1 MRSLPVEAVVMPE
14 SVGRGLLTH
23 ARNEAP
29 LECCGLLIGT
39 KEQVVRS
46 ARAHNLY
53 QSSTRY
59 RVDPVDHFEAI
70 RTARNEGLEVVGAYH
85 SHPASLP
92 QPSETDLSQANYP
105 HFVYVIVSLVSK
117 ETEAIKGY
125 RLRSGQVTQVELL
138 SREGSRRV
146 GNIRGEGNR

>member
-1 MRSLPVEAVVMPE
+1 VKSSPIDVVVMSE

-39 KEQVVRS
+39 KGQVVRS
-46 ARAHNLY
+46 ARAHNLC
-53 QSSTRY
+53 QSPTRY

-70 RTARNEGLEVVGAYH
+70 RQARNEGLEVVGTYH

-92 QPSETDLSQANYP
+92 QPSETDLNQATYP
-105 HFVYVIVSLVSK
+105 HFVYVIVSLLSK
-117 ETEAIKGY
+117 DTEAIKGY
-125 RLRSGQVTQVELL
+125 RLRSGQATQVELL
-138 SREGSRRV
+138 PDGSSSRV
-146 GNIRGEGNR
+146 DNIRGDRNR

>member
-1 MRSLPVEAVVMPE
+1 MKSLPIEAVVMPE

-46 ARAHNLY
+46 ARARNIC
-53 QSSTRY
+53 QSPTRY

-92 QPSETDLSQANYP
+92 RPSETDLSQANYP

-117 ETEAIKGY
+117 ETEAIRGY
-125 RLRSGQVTQVELL
+125 RLRSGQATQVELL
-138 SREGSRRV
+138 SHEDSRRTV
-146 GNIRGEGNR
+146 NTRGDGNR

>member
-1 MRSLPVEAVVMPE
+1 VKSLPIEAVVMPE

-46 ARAHNLY
+46 ARARNIC
-53 QSSTRY
+53 QSPTRY

-70 RTARNEGLEVVGAYH
+70 RTARNEGLEVVGSYH
-85 SHPASLP
+85 SHPASMP
-92 QPSETDLSQANYP
+92 RPSETDLSQANYP

-117 ETEAIKGY
+117 ETEAIRGY
-125 RLRSGQVTQVELL
+125 RLRSGQATQVELL
-138 SREGSRRV
+138 SHEDSRRTV
-146 GNIRGEGNR
+146 NIRGDGNR

>member
-1 MRSLPVEAVVMPE
+1 MKSSPVDAVVMPE
-14 SVGRGLLTH
+14 FIGRGLLTH

>member
-1 MRSLPVEAVVMPE
+1 M
-14 SVGRGLLTH
+14 
-23 ARNEAP
+23 
-29 LECCGLLIGT
+29 
-39 KEQVVRS
+39 
-46 ARAHNLY
+46 
-53 QSSTRY
+53 
-59 RVDPVDHFEAI
+59 
-70 RTARNEGLEVVGAYH
+70 VGAYH

>member
-1 MRSLPVEAVVMPE
+1 MKSSPVDAVVMPE
-14 SVGRGLLTH
+14 FIGRGLLTH

-46 ARAHNLY
+46 ARDQTLC
-53 QSSTRY
+53 QSPTRY

-85 SHPASLP
+85 SHPVSLP

-125 RLRSGQVTQVELL
+125 RLRSGQATQVELL
-138 SREGSRRV
+138 SHEDSRRTV
-146 GNIRGEGNR
+146 NTRGDGNR

>member
-1 MRSLPVEAVVMPE
+1 VRSLPVEAVVMPE

>member
-1 MRSLPVEAVVMPE
+1 MKSSPVDAVVMPE
-14 SVGRGLLTH
+14 SIGRGLLTH

-46 ARAHNLY
+46 ARAQNLC
-53 QSSTRY
+53 QSPTRY

-85 SHPASLP
+85 SHPVSLP

-105 HFVYVIVSLVSK
+105 HFVYVIVSLVSE

-125 RLRSGQVTQVELL
+125 RLRSGQATQVELL
-138 SREGSRRV
+138 SHEDSRRTV
-146 GNIRGEGNR
+146 NTRGDGNR

>member
-1 MRSLPVEAVVMPE
+1 MKTSPVDAVVMPE

-39 KEQVVRS
+39 KGQVVRS
-46 ARAHNLY
+46 ARAHNLL
-53 QSSTRY
+53 QSPTRY

-70 RTARNEGLEVVGAYH
+70 RQARNEGLEVVGTYH

-92 QPSETDLSQANYP
+92 QPSETDLNQATYP
-105 HFVYVIVSLVSK
+105 HFVYVIVSLVSR

-125 RLRSGQVTQVELL
+125 RLRSGRATQVELL
-138 SREGSRRV
+138 SDEGSSRLRH
-146 GNIRGEGNR
+146 IRGDGNR

>member
-1 MRSLPVEAVVMPE
+1 MKSSPIDVVVMSE

-39 KEQVVRS
+39 KGQVVRS
-46 ARAHNLY
+46 ARAHNVW
-53 QSSTRY
+53 QSPTRY
-59 RVDPVDHFEAI
+59 CVDPGDHFEAI

-85 SHPASLP
+85 SHPTSLP
-92 QPSETDLSQANYP
+92 QPSETDLHQAIYP

-125 RLRSGQVTQVELL
+125 RLRSGQATQVELL
-138 SREGSRRV
+138 PDGSSSRV
-146 GNIRGEGNR
+146 DNIRGDRNR

>member
-1 MRSLPVEAVVMPE
+1 VKSSPVDAVVMPE
-14 SVGRGLLTH
+14 SIGRGLLTH

-46 ARAHNLY
+46 TRTHNLC
-53 QSSTRY
+53 QSPTRY

-85 SHPASLP
+85 SHPVSLP

-105 HFVYVIVSLVSK
+105 HFVYVIVSLVSE

-125 RLRSGQVTQVELL
+125 RLRSGQATQVELL
-138 SREGSRRV
+138 SHEDSRRTI
-146 GNIRGEGNR
+146 NIRGDGNR

>member
-1 MRSLPVEAVVMPE
+1 MKSSPIDVVVMSE

-46 ARAHNLY
+46 TRTHNLC
-53 QSSTRY
+53 QSPTRY
-59 RVDPVDHFEAI
+59 RVDPVEHFEAI
-70 RTARNEGLEVVGAYH
+70 RQARNEGLEVVGTYH

-92 QPSETDLSQANYP
+92 QPSETDLNQANYP
-105 HFVYVIVSLVSK
+105 QFVYVIVSLVSK

-125 RLRSGQVTQVELL
+125 RMRSGQATQVELISHEE
-138 SREGSRRV
+138 SRWAGSM
-146 GNIRGEGNR
+146 RGEGNR

>member
-1 MRSLPVEAVVMPE
+1 MKSKAVDAVVMPE
-14 SVGRGLLTH
+14 SIGRGLLTH

-46 ARAHNLY
+46 ARAHNVL
-53 QSSTRY
+53 QSPTRY

-85 SHPASLP
+85 SHPTSLP
-92 QPSETDLSQANYP
+92 QPSETDLHQAIYP

-125 RLRSGQVTQVELL
+125 RLRSGQATQVELL
-138 SREGSRRV
+138 SHENPKCAGS
-146 GNIRGEGNR
+146 IRGDGNR

>member
-1 MRSLPVEAVVMPE
+1 VKSLPIEAVVMPE

-46 ARAHNLY
+46 ARARNIC
-53 QSSTRY
+53 QSPTRY

-92 QPSETDLSQANYP
+92 RPSETDLSQANYP

-117 ETEAIKGY
+117 ETEAIRGY
-125 RLRSGQVTQVELL
+125 RLRSGQATQVELL
-138 SREGSRRV
+138 SHEDSRRTV
-146 GNIRGEGNR
+146 NIRGDGNR

>member
-1 MRSLPVEAVVMPE
+1 MKSSPVDAVVMPE
-14 SVGRGLLTH
+14 FIGRGLLTH

-53 QSSTRY
+53 QSPTRY

-85 SHPASLP
+85 SHPVSLP

-125 RLRSGQVTQVELL
+125 RLRSGQATQVELL
-138 SREGSRRV
+138 SHEDSRRTV
-146 GNIRGEGNR
+146 NTRGDGNR